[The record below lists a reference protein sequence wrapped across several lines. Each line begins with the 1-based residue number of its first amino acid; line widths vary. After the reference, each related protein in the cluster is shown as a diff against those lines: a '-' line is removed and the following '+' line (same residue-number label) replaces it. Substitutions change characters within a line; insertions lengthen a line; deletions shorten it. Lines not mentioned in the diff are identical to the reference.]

1 MNLLRNIWPK
11 IKKKAKESEEQVYQ
25 TGLEVATIVL
35 DTAKNEHPPIRI
47 RTSKW
52 AEDFCNLK
60 TQADHN
66 RTKLVQQIK
75 KPFL

>member
-1 MNLLRNIWPK
+1 MAGNQ
-11 IKKKAKESEEQVYQ
+11 KKAKESEEQVYQ
-25 TGLEVATIVL
+25 TGLEVATIAL
-35 DTAKNEHPPIRI
+35 DAAKNEHLPLRI

-60 TQADHN
+60 IQADHN

>member
-1 MNLLRNIWPK
+1 MAENQ
-11 IKKKAKESEEQVYQ
+11 KKAKESEEQVYQ

-35 DTAKNEHPPIRI
+35 DAAKNEDLPLRI

-52 AEDFCNLK
+52 PENFCNLK
-60 TQADHN
+60 RQADHN

>member
-1 MNLLRNIWPK
+1 M
-11 IKKKAKESEEQVYQ
+11 
-25 TGLEVATIVL
+25 EVATIFL
-35 DTAKNEHPPIRI
+35 DAAKNEHPPLRI

-60 TQADHN
+60 IQADHD